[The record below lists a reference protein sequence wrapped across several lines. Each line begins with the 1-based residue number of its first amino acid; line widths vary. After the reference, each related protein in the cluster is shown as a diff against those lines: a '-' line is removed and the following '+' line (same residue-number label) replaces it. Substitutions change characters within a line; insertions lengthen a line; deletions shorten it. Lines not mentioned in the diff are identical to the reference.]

1 MSVLVVF
8 DPRTVPLTVLV
19 CPPPRD
25 LSREGNIIVAEPFRD
40 LFERPIL
47 LTKSDNRI
55 VKELLVL

>member
-1 MSVLVVF
+1 MGRIES
-8 DPRTVPLTVLV
+8 LTRNRL
-19 CPPPRD
+19 
-25 LSREGNIIVAEPFRD
+25 ITIVAEPFRD